1 MPIYETPDDRRSVAG
16 VPPVRREG
24 RPCAFPSPARALLW
38 LLLPGAAA
46 ACGGGGATSASPDP
60 SIDAEQAALTVE
72 RTTRLERPARLVFEW
87 NIREQGMRL
96 RGRGVARVEPQY
108 KARLDLFTGSGE
120 TVVRA
125 ALVGDEL
132 RLPVDA
138 PPGLIPPAPLL
149 WASLGVFRAG
159 TRLSVLGARELDGD
173 QLLILLRHPDGG
185 ELRYRVRNRTI
196 LEVERVR
203 DGHVVERVEVEPG
216 DGPFPRE
223 ARYRNLADFRELT
236 VTLEEM
242 AYVESYPSD
251 IWTLGR

>member
-1 MPIYETPDDRRSVAG
+1 MPIYETPADQRPAAG
-16 VPPVRREG
+16 APPVSREG
-24 RPCAFPSPARALLW
+24 RRCAPPFPARALLL
-38 LLLPGAAA
+38 LLLPGVVV
-46 ACGGGGATSASPDP
+46 ACGGRGAGSAPPDP
-60 SIDAEQAALTVE
+60 SIDAEQVALNLE

-87 NIREQGMRL
+87 NIRESGMRL
-96 RGRGVARVEPQY
+96 QGRGVARVEPPY
-108 KARLDLFTGSGE
+108 RARLDLFTGSGE

-159 TRLSVLGARELDGD
+159 ARLSVLGARELDDGVF
-173 QLLILLRHPDGG
+173 LIRLRHPEGG
-185 ELRYRVRNRTI
+185 ELRYRVRDRAI
-196 LEVERVR
+196 LDAERVR

-236 VTLEEM
+236 VRLEEM
-242 AYVESYPSD
+242 DFVESYPPD
-251 IWTLGR
+251 IWDPGR